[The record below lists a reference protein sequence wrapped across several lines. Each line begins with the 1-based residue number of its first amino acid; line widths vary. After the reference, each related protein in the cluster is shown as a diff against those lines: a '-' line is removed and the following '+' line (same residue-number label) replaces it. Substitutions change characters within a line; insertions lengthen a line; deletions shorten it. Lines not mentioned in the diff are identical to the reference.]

1 MRDRRLFRSL
11 SVYNYRLW
19 FGGALV
25 SNVGTWMQRI
35 AQDWL
40 VLTVLTANDATAMGI
55 TMALQFG
62 PQLLLLPLSGFA
74 VDYFDRR
81 RLIMLSQALQG
92 LLALGLGLLTLTGA
106 VTLWQVYLFALALG
120 CVTAFDAPARQVF
133 VNDLVGEKFLAN
145 AVALNS
151 TSFNA
156 ARMVGPAIAGILIAV
171 AGTGWLFIINAASFA
186 AVLGALC
193 LLRINELH
201 ITERATQRRGS
212 LTEGFRYVRHRPDLG
227 ALLIMLFLIGTFGF
241 NFSVFISTMSVSV
254 FHGDAHQYGLLT
266 TCLAVGSVTGALLAA
281 RREQPRMGLLLVS
294 SLSFGV
300 FCLLAALAP
309 SVWLFAIALMLTGL
323 SALTFM
329 TASNATM
336 QLTTTPAMRG
346 RVMALRIAVTM
357 GGTPIGAPIVGA
369 IADHAGPRWAMLVG
383 AAAGLLAALVAL
395 KARAAER
402 RRTASDTASAT
413 AISD

>member
-1 MRDRRLFRSL
+1 MSDRRLFRSL

-25 SNVGTWMQRI
+25 SNIGTWMQRI

-40 VLTVLTANDATAMGI
+40 VLTVLTAHDASAMGL

-92 LLALGLGLLTLTGA
+92 LLALGLGLLTLTDT
-106 VTLWQVYLFALALG
+106 VTLRQVYLFALALG

-133 VNDLVGEKFLAN
+133 VNDLVGEKLLAN

-156 ARMVGPAIAGILIAV
+156 ARMVGPAIAGLLIA
-171 AGTGWLFIINAASFA
+171 ATGTGWLFIVNALSFA
-186 AVLGALC
+186 GVLGALC
-193 LLRINELH
+193 LLRVGDLH
-201 ITERATQRRGS
+201 VAERATRGPGG
-212 LTEGFRYVRHRPDLG
+212 LTEGFRYVRGRPDLS
-227 ALLIMLFLIGTFGF
+227 ALLFMLFLIGTFGF
-241 NFSVFISTMSVSV
+241 NFPVFISTMSVSV
-254 FHGDAHQYGLLT
+254 FHGDSDQYGLLT

-300 FCLLAALAP
+300 FCTLAALAP
-309 SVWLFAIALMLTGL
+309 SVWLFALALMLTGL

-336 QLTTTPAMRG
+336 QLTTAPAMRG
-346 RVMALRIAVTM
+346 RVMALRTAVTM

-369 IADHAGPRWAMLVG
+369 LANHAGPRWAMMVG
-383 AAAGLLAALVAL
+383 AVAGLCAALVAL
-395 KARAAER
+395 RARSAER
-402 RRTASDTASAT
+402 RRAAADPGESL
-413 AISD
+413 